1 MDPANLLL
9 LKKKKKKKK
18 TIVNFKLL
26 LRAAQYLREKTLRH
40 SKAKN

>member
-9 LKKKKKKKK
+9 LKKNKK
-18 TIVNFKLL
+18 TFVNFKLL

>member
-1 MDPANLLL
+1 MDPANLLF
-9 LKKKKKKKK
+9 LKKKKN
-18 TIVNFKLL
+18 IRYFKLL

>member
-9 LKKKKKKKK
+9 LKKKKKKF
-18 TIVNFKLL
+18 VNFKLL

>member
-9 LKKKKKKKK
+9 LKKK
-18 TIVNFKLL
+18 TFFNFKLL

-40 SKAKN
+40 SKAKK

>member
-9 LKKKKKKKK
+9 LEKKKKKK
-18 TIVNFKLL
+18 TFVNFKLL

>member
-9 LKKKKKKKK
+9 LKKKK
-18 TIVNFKLL
+18 TFVNFKLL
-26 LRAAQYLREKTLRH
+26 LRAVQYLREKTLRH

>member
-9 LKKKKKKKK
+9 LKKKKK
-18 TIVNFKLL
+18 TFVNFKLL

>member
-1 MDPANLLL
+1 MGWIQRIYFCW
-9 LKKKKKKKK
+9 KKKK
-18 TIVNFKLL
+18 TFVNFKLL